1 MVEKSQILSAVKE
14 ALKASPD
21 RKFRERVEISVNLR
35 NIDMSQPRNRIDETV
50 QLPHGIGTDRKIAV
64 LGKGEITTRARDAG
78 VELII
83 GPEEIERLGGEP
95 RESRKIADEYDF
107 FLAETAMMPLVGRWL
122 GTRLGPRGKMPM
134 PVPPGT
140 DIRPI
145 VQRLRNS
152 VRIRTRDKKV
162 FHAPVGSKD
171 MDPEEIAE
179 NIEVLLK
186 RVESSLES
194 GMMNIRSVYV
204 KTTMGPAVRVI

>member
-14 ALKASPD
+14 ALEASPD